1 MQKFAVKAHGI
12 LFLETPTVI
21 LTYLFVYVQEDCC
34 GVNYYTDWRN
44 TKFGGRRIFAVPDTC
59 CKTNEFGCGFK
70 FETDD
75 INRRVSFVL
84 LIVV

>member
-1 MQKFAVKAHGI
+1 MKF
-12 LFLETPTVI
+12 FLNYPV
-21 LTYLFVYVQEDCC
+21 LRNPNSNSDVFVYVQKDSC

-75 INRRVSFVL
+75 INRRGSFVL

>member
-1 MQKFAVKAHGI
+1 M
-12 LFLETPTVI
+12 TVI
-21 LTYLFVYVQEDCC
+21 AQDDHLTAGAWAACVLTYVFVYVQEDCC

-70 FETDD
+70 FETED